1 MRKLPRR
8 YNIYRILSV
17 VSALAIF
24 TLFAPLLSTAN
35 AQVPQFINYQGKLK
49 DSGGNP
55 LTGTYD
61 FRMRIYDDPTAGT
74 LLYADEHAGINVRPG
89 GIFNVA
95 IGSGTVMTPPN
106 QPFSSLE
113 FTEPYYLSVEVG
125 QNGVWD
131 GEMTP
136 RVPLATYMYAFNSQ
150 QLEGHS
156 AGNGADDVLV
166 LDSNGDIN
174 FAGNIITTG
183 NIESGAITVEESE
196 YSAFAVFEDTSNAVS
211 TSIHVGNGSPENIVV
226 AGAGSLYLDEAGNV
240 FVKESGTGNT
250 GWVELATITSVGNIY
265 NTDGTLTG
273 NRVVDAGGHLLRFH
287 NNWID
292 YDIRDDSSAIIADDG
307 NARSRFDIEPTFFQ
321 LYSQDAGSL
330 AQSSIQGDPTGEI
343 ILTSNSTGAAND
355 RMRVIV
361 NTDQFDIVTDDT
373 TFRGATYDKDYSANF
388 TDRSLVDKQYVDKQL
403 MWEIVNGG
411 ERIQPKDNSVRQI
424 FVEENSNSYTQ
435 FKVVN
440 NNDTGNVAG
449 AIIELKGS
457 GADFTNNMYIGKYG
471 AAFWIPEL
479 QDNGAVLTDKN
490 LVIGTASASNEIH
503 FVAGNSYS
511 DLRPVVVADNEGFR
525 YTSDLSATYVDRTLV
540 DKGYVD
546 SLVSTSS
553 FWVPG
558 TAGTYS
564 IRSTGNAAS
573 GGDAQGNYSVAM
585 GYNTRAST
593 YFAMAEGTS
602 TLANGE
608 GSHAEGRGSH
618 ALANAS
624 HSEGQQTVASGY
636 SSHAEGNNTRAT
648 GIASHAEGLLT
659 VAQNAYQYAGGIYNV
674 GTATDTIHEIG
685 IGTGASNRMNAFEVY
700 TDGSILAP
708 EFSIAEI
715 NARGSS
721 SLTTKEYVDNAISTG
736 ANNIYNNDGTV
747 VTDRTVTFDDK
758 VLDFMAVGDNS
769 EYNLDMSDTA
779 GANSYFSML
788 PDEMEFNSAAAGN
801 GPASNMIIGSTRLGF
816 HHDDGTNNL
825 ASVTVS
831 DDIIIEDGI
840 HNRGAVYLADYSAN
854 YTDRS
859 LVDKGYVDAAI
870 TNGKQTLQGVVD
882 TSIAKDGYVTAD
894 MGAGVIE
901 DDGGLLFVEAHAGK
915 DFDYGAEGFL
925 VFSLAGGMGDAGHAY
940 VSDYRNAGSRK
951 GLEYSADYSADYT
964 DRSLVDKGYVDSLNK
979 KLWDADHDTGIQV
992 EEASDEDKI
1001 RFDTVGIQRMVIDE
1015 NGHIGLNT
1023 ENFSHDVLFYGN
1035 VSTTVNVLQSNSTM
1049 AGINIDRFSDD
1060 VEPARFAMDKAR
1072 GTESAPAIIQSGD
1085 EIIEMSG
1092 AAYDG
1097 SQYISAGGFIVKT
1110 DGTPA
1115 ANSIPTRLTFLT
1127 TRAGALGSD
1136 EKMVL
1141 TSEGELGI
1149 GNLDPDSALHVTS
1162 VSGQVGEAILTLEN
1176 STGDTQVFNVDNN
1189 PENYVT
1195 GSVGDIAIDNF
1206 HGDMYIKHSGDATDT
1221 GWLQLAAG
1229 GGSLSPWTRSGTD
1242 LSPTT
1247 AGDDVVLN
1255 TGETLSIVDLAQGSI
1270 PFIGAGGM
1278 VMQDNSN
1285 LYWDDTNNR
1294 LGIGT
1299 DSPGHQLTLAGDG
1312 TSNAD
1317 ASLEMAVYADSGQ
1330 PAGLYLHRA
1339 RGSDSSP
1346 TAIVD
1351 TLPIGGIMAGGY
1363 DGTAMVEYSA
1373 GIQMDATEDWS
1384 STAHGTRIFFSTTE
1398 NGTTGMVNRMVIDD
1412 NGNIGIGTTS
1422 PDYELQVDGTIAPE
1436 TTDTLGL
1443 GTSALRWDLYADEI
1457 DVNSLTV
1464 NSLLNAPRS
1473 NTAPASPVAG
1483 TIYFNTADNKL
1494 KAYDGTTWHDLY

>member
-24 TLFAPLLSTAN
+24 TLFAPLLSPAN

-49 DSGGNP
+49 DASGTP

-61 FRMRIYDDPTAGT
+61 FRMRIYDDPTVGT

-106 QPFSSLE
+106 QQFSSLG

-211 TSIHVGNGSPENIVV
+211 TSIHVGNGTPENIVA

-273 NRVVDAGGHLLRFH
+273 DRVVDADGHSLRFH

-292 YDIRDDSSAIIADDG
+292 YEIKDDSSAIIADDS
-307 NARSRFDIEPTFFQ
+307 NTKSRFDVEPSFFQ
-321 LYSQDAGSL
+321 LYSQDIGSL
-330 AQSSIQGDPTGEI
+330 AQSSIHGDPTGEI
-343 ILTSNSTGAAND
+343 ILTSNSTGVAND
-355 RMRVIV
+355 RMRVIM

-388 TDRSLVDKQYVDKQL
+388 TDRSLVDKAYVDDAIVAGANNIYNNDGVINENRNVTVANGGGYTLAFSNTDVGLVFDEDVLSGYGQYGNHNSTFEIGSNNVIFNSFDSSDEKHSFLSLDHVNGTRFEVNTDGVMSHETRIDMNSDDIVFSRIDGTTFKGVTYAADYSANFIDRSLVDKAYVDKQL

-546 SLVSTSS
+546 
-553 FWVPG
+553 
-558 TAGTYS
+558 
-564 IRSTGNAAS
+564 
-573 GGDAQGNYSVAM
+573 
-585 GYNTRAST
+585 
-593 YFAMAEGTS
+593 
-602 TLANGE
+602 
-608 GSHAEGRGSH
+608 
-618 ALANAS
+618 
-624 HSEGQQTVASGY
+624 
-636 SSHAEGNNTRAT
+636 
-648 GIASHAEGLLT
+648 
-659 VAQNAYQYAGGIYNV
+659 
-674 GTATDTIHEIG
+674 
-685 IGTGASNRMNAFEVY
+685 
-700 TDGSILAP
+700 
-708 EFSIAEI
+708 
-715 NARGSS
+715 
-721 SLTTKEYVDNAISTG
+721 
-736 ANNIYNNDGTV
+736 
-747 VTDRTVTFDDK
+747 
-758 VLDFMAVGDNS
+758 
-769 EYNLDMSDTA
+769 
-779 GANSYFSML
+779 
-788 PDEMEFNSAAAGN
+788 
-801 GPASNMIIGSTRLGF
+801 
-816 HHDDGTNNL
+816 
-825 ASVTVS
+825 
-831 DDIIIEDGI
+831 
-840 HNRGAVYLADYSAN
+840 
-854 YTDRS
+854 
-859 LVDKGYVDAAI
+859 AAI
-870 TNGKQTLQGVVD
+870 TNGKQTLQDVVD

-894 MGAGVIE
+894 MGAGIIE

-964 DRSLVDKGYVDSLNK
+964 DRSLVDKGYVDNAVASGLSNIYTADGTLTGNRMLDGNNHSLRFENLDFFDAVTPDPFNQYGLSISNSRTLLGYGGPNGISRIESTSGDIRMFREK
-979 KLWDADHDTGIQV
+979 GSDEASLSMSDTQMLFTDSINHRGVVYADDYSANYTDRSLVDKAYVDSLSGTLWDADHDTGVQV
-992 EEASDEDKI
+992 EESNDEDKI
-1001 RFDTVGIQRMVIDE
+1001 RFDTVGVQRIIVDDS
-1015 NGHIGLNT
+1015 GHIGLNT

-1049 AGINIDRFSDD
+1049 AGMNIDRFSDD
-1060 VEPARFAMDKAR
+1060 VEPARFTMSKAR
-1072 GTESAPAIIQSGD
+1072 GSESAPTLIQSGD
-1085 EIIEMSG
+1085 EIIEISG
-1092 AAYDG
+1092 VAYDG

-1162 VSGQVGEAILTLEN
+1162 VSGQVGEAILTMEN

-1221 GWLQLAAG
+1221 GWLRLAAG

-1299 DSPGHQLTLAGDG
+1299 DSPGYQLTLAGDG

-1346 TAIVD
+1346 TAITN
-1351 TLPIGGIMAGGY
+1351 TLPIGEVMAGGY
-1363 DGTAMVEYSA
+1363 DGTSMVEYSA

-1398 NGTTGMVNRMVIDD
+1398 NGTTGMVNRMVIGD
-1412 NGNIGIGTTS
+1412 NGNVGIGTDT
-1422 PDYELQVDGTIAPE
+1422 PDYALQVNGTIAPE
-1436 TTDTLGL
+1436 VTDSLGL

-1494 KAYDGTTWHDLY
+1494 KAYDGTSWHDLY